1 MGCGGTKE
9 IEQPP
14 NENLVQTDP
23 NNLNYIET
31 IVNEGKFLDF
41 EETKSNIFLGV
52 GVKKIHNYILVYLMI
67 NYTNFVSNFGKAEI
81 TLMEI
86 GKF

>member
-41 EETKSNIFLGV
+41 EETKSNIF
-52 GVKKIHNYILVYLMI
+52 
-67 NYTNFVSNFGKAEI
+67 
-81 TLMEI
+81 
-86 GKF
+86 